1 MKMNKLSYLLMG
13 FAALSFAACSSD
25 EPTVAPTPDGEGTTL
40 YLNVNITDADNARSR
55 AAGFDEDGNAKDP
68 AEEGDYIFGDE
79 NEHNVNRADF
89 FFFDGAGNF
98 VTKANVWQ
106 ASNETQAPNIEYMG
120 TNTLV
125 LRNLKKGTLP
135 EWVITVLNAPIEFVN
150 KVQASN
156 LTISQVRKELMKIG
170 ESGNFCMSTTSFVDA
185 TIDADRYDN
194 ANYGATKLFEKDF
207 TTEPVTAMPTNAVKI
222 YVERLAAKFTI
233 EGLDENGIYEVD
245 VTLAGEDNGPNVEG
259 QLPSANEKVYVR
271 IFGYGL
277 TGQESDSYLTKNIE
291 GFATKAP
298 WTGWNNPNFFRSYWG
313 MSPNYGN
320 ANPVLKYTTFAEAST
335 SVNDPLYGYETTNT
349 VEAITTENG
358 SLVMSNV
365 TNIIFTARVYATRE
379 LALTGGE
386 DTGLDLVEFNGV
398 YFTKAQYL
406 AYALGRLYQAGGL
419 RYFKNETVTTEETEA
434 GTVIKYEYTPV
445 DMADFAA
452 DFVQPENAE
461 TGEIVISYN
470 GTEQLYVKPADYT
483 SGAYTKVGKAYIDAE
498 LADFNAS
505 TKAYAYTGGAMYYNV
520 PVEHLLGKNLKNNYK
535 ATELGEYG
543 IVRNHWYQL
552 KVGKVV
558 RLGHGV
564 FNPDP
569 DNGEEIKPN
578 DPNNETYALAAQI
591 NILSWKVVKQ
601 EVDL

>member
-1 MKMNKLSYLLMG
+1 MNKLSYLLMG

-25 EPTVAPTPDGEGTTL
+25 EPTPAPTPDGEGTTL
-40 YLNVNITDADNARSR
+40 YLNVNITDANNARSR

-68 AEEGDYIFGDE
+68 ADEGDYIFGDD
-79 NEHNVNRADF
+79 NEHKVNRADF

-98 VTKANVWQ
+98 VTQANIWQ

-125 LRNLKKGTLP
+125 LRNLKKGELP
-135 EWVITVLNAPIEFVN
+135 EWVITVLNAPTEFVN
-150 KVQASN
+150 KVQPSN
-156 LTISQVRKELMKIG
+156 LTLNQVRSELMKIG
-170 ESGNFCMSTTSFVDA
+170 EAGNFCMSTTSFFNATADA
-185 TIDADRYDN
+185 TRYDN
-194 ANYGATKLFEKDF
+194 AHYGATKLFETDF
-207 TTEPVTAMPTNAVKI
+207 LTEPVEAIPAGAAVNI
-222 YVERLAAKFTI
+222 YVERLAAKFSI

-245 VTLAGEDNGPNVEG
+245 VTLAGEDNGPNVEEG
-259 QLPSANEKVYVR
+259 ELPSANEKVYVR

-277 TGQESDSYLTKNIE
+277 TGQETDSYLTKNIE
-291 GFATKAP
+291 GFDTAEP
-298 WTGWNNPNFFRSYWG
+298 WKGWNHPAFFRSYWG

-320 ANPVLKYTTFAEAST
+320 ANPTLKYTTFAEANT
-335 SVNDPLYGYETTNT
+335 SVNAPLYGYETTNT
-349 VEAITTENG
+349 VDAITTDNG

-365 TNIIFTARVYATRE
+365 TNVIFTARVYATRE
-379 LALTGGE
+379 LAEAGGE

-419 RYFKNETVTTEETEA
+419 RYFKDEKVTTEETAE
-434 GTVIKYEYTPV
+434 GTVTKYEYTPV
-445 DMADFAA
+445 DMADFSV

-461 TGEIVISYN
+461 TGEILISYN

-483 SGAYTKVGKAYIDAE
+483 SGAYNKVDKAYIDAE

-535 ATELGEYG
+535 AENLGEYG
-543 IVRNHWYQL
+543 IVRNHWYQI
-552 KVGKVV
+552 KIGKVV

-578 DPNNETYALAAQI
+578 DPNNETFALAAKI

-601 EVDL
+601 EIDL